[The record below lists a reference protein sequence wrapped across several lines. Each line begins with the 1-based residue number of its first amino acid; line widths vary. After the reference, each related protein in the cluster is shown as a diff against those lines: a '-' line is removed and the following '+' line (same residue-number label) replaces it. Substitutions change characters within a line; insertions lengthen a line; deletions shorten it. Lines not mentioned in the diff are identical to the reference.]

1 MLICI
6 QRLGKDLRTKTKG
19 EITMKYISINNGN
32 TYSTAREIIDEILE
46 NNLWNAVVEMMDDE
60 TRETV
65 AAELAPCTEEE
76 FLNRYLEIAPADLII
91 G

>member
-1 MLICI
+1 
-6 QRLGKDLRTKTKG
+6 
-19 EITMKYISINNGN
+19 MKYISINNGN